1 MNVFQ
6 RIAILTFF
14 CCSLAVNQQAD
25 AQMPIEATPEHKLL
39 AEDVGTWNCAMKI
52 WAAGPDAEPMIAEGT
67 EVNEMLG
74 DFWLVSKFSGNI
86 MEQDFEGRAAI
97 GYDVAKK
104 KFIGTWFDGMSP
116 FMSHM
121 EGNYDKDSRTL
132 TMITKGTGPDGKPTI
147 GKNVTVTNE
156 DGTKVF
162 TMFVQS
168 PEANN
173 ELVKMMEITYRK
185 K

>member
-1 MNVFQ
+1 MNFFQ

-14 CCSLAVNQQAD
+14 GCSLAVSQYAN
-25 AQMPIEATPEHKLL
+25 AQMPMEATPEHKLL
-39 AEDVGTWNCAMKI
+39 AEDVGTWNAEMKI
-52 WAAGPDAEPMIAEGT
+52 WAAGPDSEPMTAQAT

-74 DFWLVSKFSGNI
+74 DYWLVSKFSGNV
-86 MEQDFEGRAAI
+86 MGQDFEGRASI

-104 KFIGTWFDGMSP
+104 KYIGTWYDGMSP

-121 EGNYDKDSRTL
+121 EGTYDKQSKTL
-132 TMITKGTGPDGKPTI
+132 TMMSKGTGPDGKPTT
-147 GKNVTVTNE
+147 GKNVTVTND

-168 PEANN
+168 PEAAG
-173 ELVKMMEITYRK
+173 ELVKMMEITYK
-185 K
+185 KK

>member
-1 MNVFQ
+1 MNVVL
-6 RIAILTFF
+6 RTAILTFF
-14 CCSLAVNQQAD
+14 CYSLAVNQSTN
-25 AQMPIEATPEHKLL
+25 AQMPMEATPEHKLL
-39 AEDVGTWNCAMKI
+39 LEDVGTWNCAMKI
-52 WAAGPDAEPMIAEGT
+52 WAAGPDSEPITSEGT

-74 DFWLVSKFSGNI
+74 DFWLTSKFNGNI
-86 MEQDFEGRAAI
+86 MGQDFEGRAAI

-104 KFIGTWFDGMSP
+104 KYIGTWFDGMSP

-121 EGNYDKDSRTL
+121 EGTYDKESKTL
-132 TMITKGTGPDGKPTI
+132 TMISKGTGPDGKPTT
-147 GKNVTVTNE
+147 GKNVTVTND
-156 DGTKVF
+156 DGTRVF

-168 PEANN
+168 PEGND